1 MQTDTQSANLTE
13 KRIRDAKPRPN
24 TRIMWDAEVR
34 GLGVRITPAG
44 VKSYVLNYRVDGR
57 MRRATLARAAD
68 ISLAAARERAGRELT
83 AIRNGE
89 ADPLRRRQAALKAP
103 TVNEG
108 LDRFFGGFVQ
118 RRMADGLMA
127 PRTVRDYR
135 NQADRTVRP
144 ALGAMKIASVTRHDI
159 EDAVAKRGPVQR
171 NRTVA
176 FLSRLFNTFE
186 DWEYRTPNSNPA
198 RRIEKTR
205 EQPRDRVLAPS
216 EIQALGA
223 ALDRM
228 GDPFIAGAVRFLLFT
243 GWRTG
248 ETLSLQWDHV
258 DFETATITLPSTKTG
273 RDVRSVG
280 SLALELLAG
289 VDRVN
294 GNPHVFA
301 SGRDRA
307 VSYATLRRAFLSVCR
322 QAGIDNIRLQD
333 IRRSVATSAAAH
345 GMSVFMLR
353 DLLNHKTVT
362 MASRYARRAD
372 SALQEAQNVTAGR
385 MAALLDGMAGEVLP
399 LRGRK
404 VT

>member
-1 MQTDTQSANLTE
+1 MNLTE
-13 KRIRDAKPRPN
+13 KRIRDAKAGPN
-24 TRIMWDAEVR
+24 TLILWDGEVK
-34 GLGVRITPAG
+34 GLGVRITAAG
-44 VKSYVLNYRVDGR
+44 AKSYVLNYRTHGR
-57 MRRATLARAAD
+57 MRRATLARTAD

-89 ADPLRRRQAALKAP
+89 TDPLQRRQEALKAP
-103 TVNEG
+103 TVAEG
-108 LDRFFGGFVQ
+108 LDRFFGEYVE

-127 PRTVRDYR
+127 PRTVQDYR
-135 NQADRTVRP
+135 HQADRTVRP

-159 EDAVAKRGPVQR
+159 EGAVAKRGPVQR

-228 GDPFIAGAVRFLLFT
+228 GDPFIAGAIRFLLFT

-248 ETLSLQWDHV
+248 EALALEWDRV
-258 DFETATITLPSTKTG
+258 DFETSTITLPATKTG

-301 SGRDRA
+301 SGRSRA
-307 VSYATLRRAFLSVCR
+307 VSYATLRRAFLAVCEG
-322 QAGIDNIRLQD
+322 AGIENIRLHD

-353 DLLNHKTVT
+353 DLLNHKTVA

-372 SALQEAQNVTAGR
+372 SALQEAQDATASRMGALLAGR
-385 MAALLDGMAGEVLP
+385 KGDVVPMERR
-399 LRGRK
+399 RG
-404 VT
+404 

>member
-1 MQTDTQSANLTE
+1 MNLTE
-13 KRIRDAKPRPN
+13 KRIRDAKPGPN
-24 TRIMWDAEVR
+24 TLIMWDGEVK

-44 VKSYVLNYRVDGR
+44 AKSYVLNYRVSGR
-57 MRRATLARAAD
+57 MRRATLARTSD

-83 AIRNGE
+83 SIRNGE
-89 ADPLRRRQAALKAP
+89 TDPLQRRQDAVKAP
-103 TVNEG
+103 TVSQG
-108 LDRFFGGFVQ
+108 LDRFFGEYVEC
-118 RRMADGLMA
+118 RVADGLMS
-127 PRTVRDYR
+127 PRTVQDYR
-135 NQADRTVRP
+135 NQAERTVRP
-144 ALGAMKIASVTRHDI
+144 VLGAMKIAAVTRHDI
-159 EDAVAKRGPVQR
+159 EAAVAKRGPVQR

-186 DWEYRTPNSNPA
+186 DWEYRTPNTNPA

-258 DFETATITLPSTKTG
+258 DFETTTITLPSTKTG

-289 VDRVN
+289 IDRVN

-307 VSYATLRRAFLSVCR
+307 VSYSTLRRAFLAACEG
-322 QAGIDNIRLQD
+322 AGIENIRLHD

-353 DLLNHKTVT
+353 DLLNHKTVA

-372 SALQEAQNVTAGR
+372 TALQAAQDATADR
-385 MAALLDGMAGEVLP
+385 MAAMLAGNKGDVVP
-399 LRGRK
+399 LRGRHG
-404 VT
+404 

>member
-1 MQTDTQSANLTE
+1 MNLTE
-13 KRIRDAKPRPN
+13 KRIRDAKAGPS
-24 TRIMWDAEVR
+24 TLILWDGEVK
-34 GLGVRITPAG
+34 GLGVRVTAAG
-44 VKSYVLNYRVDGR
+44 AKSYVLNYRTHGR
-57 MRRATLARAAD
+57 MRRATLARTAD

-89 ADPLRRRQAALKAP
+89 TDPLQRRQDAVKAP
-103 TVNEG
+103 TVSEG
-108 LDRFFGGFVQ
+108 LNRFFGEYVE

-127 PRTVRDYR
+127 PRTVQDYR

-228 GDPFIAGAVRFLLFT
+228 DDPFIAGAVRFLLFT

-280 SLALELLAG
+280 SLALELLADI
-289 VDRVN
+289 DRVN

-307 VSYATLRRAFLSVCR
+307 VSYSTLRRAFLAACES
-322 QAGIDNIRLQD
+322 AGIENIRLHD

-353 DLLNHKTVT
+353 DLLNHKTVV

-372 SALQEAQNVTAGR
+372 TALQAAQNATADRMSALLEGR
-385 MAALLDGMAGEVLP
+385 KGEVVP
-399 LRGRK
+399 MERHRG
-404 VT
+404 

>member
-1 MQTDTQSANLTE
+1 MKTDAQSANLTE
-13 KRIRDAKPRPN
+13 KRIRDAKPGPS
-24 TRIMWDAEVR
+24 TRIMWDAEVK

-44 VKSYVLNYRVDGR
+44 AKAYILNYRVDGR
-57 MRRATLARAAD
+57 MRRATLARTAD
-68 ISLAAARERAGRELT
+68 TSLHDARERAGRELT

-89 ADPLRRRQAALKAP
+89 TDPLQRRQAALKAP
-103 TVNEG
+103 TVAEG
-108 LDRFFGGFVQ
+108 LDRFFGEFVE

-144 ALGAMKIASVTRHDI
+144 ALGAMKIASVARHDI

-186 DWEYRTPNSNPA
+186 DWEWRDPNTNPA

-223 ALDRM
+223 ALAGM
-228 GDPFIAGAVRFLLFT
+228 GDPFIAGAIRFLLMT

-248 ETLSLQWDHV
+248 EALAVRWEHV
-258 DFETATITLPSTKTG
+258 DFETGAVTLPATKTG

-280 SLALELLAG
+280 SLALELLDG
-289 VDRVN
+289 IDRVH

-301 SGRDRA
+301 SGRERA
-307 VSYATLRRAFLSVCR
+307 VSYATLRRAFLTVCR
-322 QAGIDNIRLQD
+322 EAGIENVRLHD
-333 IRRSVATSAAAH
+333 IRRTVATSAAAH

-353 DLLNHKTVT
+353 DLLHHRTVA

-372 SALQEAQNVTAGR
+372 SALQEAQNATADR
-385 MAALLDGMAGEVLP
+385 MAAMLAGTKGEVVP
-399 LRGRK
+399 MRDRA
-404 VT
+404 